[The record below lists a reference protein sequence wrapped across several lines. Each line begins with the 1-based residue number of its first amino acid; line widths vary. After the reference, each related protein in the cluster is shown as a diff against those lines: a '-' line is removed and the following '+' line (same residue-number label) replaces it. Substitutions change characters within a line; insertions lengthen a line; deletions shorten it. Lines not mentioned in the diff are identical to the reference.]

1 MDGQQGNDES
11 PSQAG
16 SGSVSRVCTPY
27 TQHWGMEKTKG
38 KSVGMAG
45 KPPAG
50 CLHKLRP
57 CPKQP
62 RPRLGFA
69 TTVTTVTTPSTAS

>member
-45 KPPAG
+45 KPPAAA
-50 CLHKLRP
+50 C
-57 CPKQP
+57 
-62 RPRLGFA
+62 
-69 TTVTTVTTPSTAS
+69 TS